1 MHLKARTRYNS
12 KEQDAVVEQTGD
24 DEIVVKFDKPQ
35 RAISRGQA
43 VVLYDG
49 DVVIGGGTIK

>member
-1 MHLKARTRYNS
+1 MRLKERTRYNS
-12 KEQDAVVEQTGD
+12 KDQEAVVEQTGD
-24 DEIVVKFDKPQ
+24 DEIIVKFDKPQ

>member
-1 MHLKARTRYNS
+1 MRLKARTRYNS

-24 DEIVVKFDKPQ
+24 DEIIVKFDKPQ